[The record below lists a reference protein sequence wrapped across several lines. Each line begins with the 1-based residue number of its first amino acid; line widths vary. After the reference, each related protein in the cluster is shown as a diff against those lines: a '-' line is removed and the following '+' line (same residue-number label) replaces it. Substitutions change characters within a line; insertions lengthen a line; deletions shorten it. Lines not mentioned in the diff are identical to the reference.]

1 MLSLPFVIGHSISPV
16 DWDYFAEVKK
26 KAENAHWYFGI
37 YGLNDLHNMTEL
49 LNRLQIK
56 NYNIFRTDSI
66 WTKPRESNNETA
78 LPQREVKPRVFQD
91 EGITVTLR
99 QTYDLKVGDS
109 FEVIL
114 PNYAKKIIILSEYI
128 LVVLDDLIGN
138 ICLLKRQEKKWSF
151 VAVLESFPH
160 QGLINRRLNHV
171 YLEGD
176 NIAFVYNNRLREY
189 DLGTGKMIVNQQ
201 VRNARSKEY
210 LGKDITKKFIGKV
223 VR

>member
-1 MLSLPFVIGHSISPV
+1 MKKTTQADEAVLWETGDFLIVGILIGFIAVAVLITLCMRNMKPNTRIKIVPDKNITYETVGGLLAQVIAVATMI
-16 DWDYFAEVKK
+16 
-26 KAENAHWYFGI
+26 
-37 YGLNDLHNMTEL
+37 
-49 LNRLQIK
+49 
-56 NYNIFRTDSI
+56 
-66 WTKPRESNNETA
+66 
-78 LPQREVKPRVFQD
+78 
-91 EGITVTLR
+91 R
-99 QTYDLKVGDS
+99 QTYDLKVDDS

-138 ICLLKRQEKKWSF
+138 ICLLKRQEKKWPF